1 MLARARRREITIACP
16 MTIDLQPLL
25 RTGRPQS
32 LRELV
37 LPAPLN
43 VLVLAPHPDDFDAIA
58 VTLRHLH
65 LQGHAVH
72 VAVLTSGASGV
83 DDGFEGAFDDAAKA
97 TLREKEQRESRAM
110 FGLPPERLEF
120 LRLWEAGDDAA
131 DDAKLRDWIAA
142 HAGDLLFMPHGND
155 SNRTHRRTHDTV
167 RAAAAELGLD
177 TWACLNQDAKTLG
190 MRLDLFFDFDEEGAT
205 WKAGLLRCHR
215 SQQERNLRTR
225 GMGFDQR
232 VLEVN
237 RQAAAGL
244 PTALPYAEAFEVA
257 RLGAA

>member
-1 MLARARRREITIACP
+1 MS
-16 MTIDLQPLL
+16 IDLEPLL
-25 RTGRPQS
+25 ATGRAQS

-58 VTLRHLH
+58 LTLRHLH

-83 DDGFEGAFDDAAKA
+83 DDGFGGAVDDAAKA
-97 TLREKEQRESRAM
+97 ALREQEQRESRAM

-120 LRLWEAGDDAA
+120 LRVWAGGEDAA
-131 DDAKLRDWIAA
+131 DDARLRAWIADR
-142 HAGDLLFMPHGND
+142 AGDLLFMPHGND

-167 RAAAAELGLD
+167 RKAAAELGLD
-177 TWACLNQDAKTLG
+177 AWACLNQDAKTLG
-190 MRLDLFFDFDEEGAT
+190 MRVDLFFEFGEDEAA
-205 WKAGLLRCHR
+205 WKASLLRCHR
-215 SQQERNLRTR
+215 SQQERNVRTR
-225 GMGFDQR
+225 GVGFAER
-232 VLEVN
+232 VLAVN

-244 PTALPYAEAFEVA
+244 PTKLPYAEAFEVA
-257 RLGAA
+257 RLGA

>member
-1 MLARARRREITIACP
+1 
-16 MTIDLQPLL
+16 MTIDLEPLL

-58 VTLRHLH
+58 LTLRHLH

-83 DDGFEGAFDDAAKA
+83 DDGFGGAFDDGSKAA
-97 TLREKEQRESRAM
+97 LREQEQRESRAM
-110 FGLPPERLEF
+110 FGLPPERLAF
-120 LRLWEAGDDAA
+120 LRLWAAGNDAA
-131 DDAKLRDWIAA
+131 DDARLRDWIAQRS
-142 HAGDLLFMPHGND
+142 GDLLFMPHGND

-177 TWACLNQDAKTLG
+177 AWALLNKDAKTLG
-190 MRLDLFFDFDEEGAT
+190 MRVDLFFEFGEDEAA

-225 GMGFDQR
+225 GVGFDRR
-232 VLEVN
+232 VLAVN
-237 RQAAAGL
+237 REAAA
-244 PTALPYAEAFEVA
+244 ALATEMPYAEVFEVVK
-257 RLGAA
+257 LG

>member
-1 MLARARRREITIACP
+1 MP
-16 MTIDLQPLL
+16 IDLEPLL
-25 RTGRPQS
+25 ATGRPQS

-58 VTLRHLH
+58 LTLRHLH
-65 LQGHAVH
+65 DQGHAVH
-72 VAVLTSGASGV
+72 VAVLTAGASGV

-97 TLREKEQRESRAM
+97 ALREKEQRESCAL
-110 FGLPPERLEF
+110 FGLPPERLAF
-120 LRLWEAGDDAA
+120 LRLWASGDDAA
-131 DDAKLRDWIAA
+131 DDARLREWIATR
-142 HAGDLLFMPHGND
+142 AGDLLFMPHGND

-177 TWACLNQDAKTLG
+177 AWACLNQDAKTLG
-190 MRLDLFFDFDEEGAT
+190 MRVDLFFDFGEDEAA

-215 SQQERNLRTR
+215 SQQTRNLRTR
-225 GMGFDQR
+225 GVGFDQR

-237 RQAAAGL
+237 RQVAAGL

-257 RLGAA
+257 RLGT

>member
-1 MLARARRREITIACP
+1 MP
-16 MTIDLQPLL
+16 IDLEPLL
-25 RTGRPQS
+25 ATGRPQS
-32 LRELV
+32 LRALV

-58 VTLRHLH
+58 LTLRHLH
-65 LQGHAVH
+65 DQGHAVH
-72 VAVLTSGASGV
+72 VAVLTAGASGV

-97 TLREKEQRESRAM
+97 ALREKEQRESCAL
-110 FGLPPERLEF
+110 FGLPRERLAF
-120 LRLWEAGDDAA
+120 LRLWASGDDAA
-131 DDAKLRDWIAA
+131 DDARLREWIATR
-142 HAGDLLFMPHGND
+142 AGDLLFMPHGND

-177 TWACLNQDAKTLG
+177 AWACLNQDAKTLG
-190 MRLDLFFDFDEEGAT
+190 MRVDLFFDFGEDEAA

-225 GMGFDQR
+225 GVGFDQR

-237 RQAAAGL
+237 RQAAATLG
-244 PTALPYAEAFEVA
+244 TSLPYAEVFEVA
-257 RLGAA
+257 RLGT